1 MSTGYK
7 IIWSEEADQNV
18 DAVLDYLENNWSE
31 REVSNF
37 ITKLQER
44 ISLISEQPK
53 LFPKSELIE
62 GARRSVLTKQI
73 TVYYRLYSQ
82 QIEIIYVFDTRQDPD
97 RLKS

>member
-31 REVSNF
+31 KEVSNF
-37 ITKLQER
+37 IIKLQEC
-44 ISLISEQPK
+44 ISLISKQPK

-82 QIEIIYVFDTRQDPD
+82 QIEIIYVFDTRQDPNK
-97 RLKS
+97 LKS